1 MKKFLF
7 VLSLCALSFTYAQN
21 AGIVSGK
28 ILDAAA
34 YNEPLLMASVSLKGT
49 DWSTQTNFNGNFELP
64 NIPEGDYVLQVDF
77 LGYDHLEI
85 PLKVFNGE
93 RTAILETLDAKSIPL
108 FNSTAINAKEAVY
121 NATASA
127 PLK

>member
-1 MKKFLF
+1 MKKLLF
-7 VLSLCALSFTYAQN
+7 VLSLCAFSFTYAQYS
-21 AGIVSGK
+21 GIVSGK

-64 NIPEGDYVLQVDF
+64 NIPVGDYVLQVDF
-77 LGYDHLEI
+77 LGYDRLEV
-85 PLKVFNGE
+85 PLKVINGE
-93 RTAILETLDAKSIPL
+93 RTAILESLDAKAIPL
-108 FNSTAINAKEAVY
+108 FNSTAINPTEAVF
-121 NATASA
+121 NATASV